1 MEAKIPPKP
10 NPFAG
15 RGWIRQG
22 ISFGLFM
29 LVFNMAF
36 DYFFYDEN
44 PSVGIALK
52 SLPIWLAGGLVYG
65 YVVKLV
71 TPTDQSKGE

>member
-10 NPFAG
+10 NPFSG

-29 LVFNMAF
+29 FVFNMAL